1 MGDEKESSPFCLST
15 SAMFHEG
22 LIIIDHHNHSVQSTT
37 LPIYI
42 TCRHRNFLDITN
54 HLLTDRFALPTF
66 PALSAGKFNLLTLNS
81 TEDLIKS
88 PITTS
93 QKQAMGY
100 IVRKY
105 LYFIAETRN
114 NSSRQTYASKH
125 EFTRA
130 AYCQVE
136 WSSHNIRRAGSVEWQ
151 PSVCRL
157 AWPVCL

>member
-1 MGDEKESSPFCLST
+1 MKKSLLPFVSLPLRCSMK
-15 SAMFHEG
+15 AF
-22 LIIIDHHNHSVQSTT
+22 IIIDHHNHSVQSTT

-42 TCRHRNFLDITN
+42 TCRHRSFLDITN
-54 HLLTDRFALPTF
+54 HRLTGRFDLPTF
-66 PALSAGKFNLLTLNS
+66 PALSAGKFNLLTL

-93 QKQAMGY
+93 QKQAMRY

-105 LYFIAETRN
+105 LYFIAESRN
-114 NSSRQTYASKH
+114 NSSRQSYASKY

-136 WSSHNIRRAGSVEWQ
+136 WPSHNIRRAGSVGMANL
-151 PSVCRL
+151 SRL